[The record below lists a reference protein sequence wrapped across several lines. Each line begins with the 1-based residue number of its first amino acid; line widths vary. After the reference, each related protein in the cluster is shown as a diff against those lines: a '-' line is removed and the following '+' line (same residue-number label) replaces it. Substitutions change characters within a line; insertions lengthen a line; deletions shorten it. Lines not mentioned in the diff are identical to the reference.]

1 MSAAATKP
9 VEAAPAPITAAQ
21 RDLLSE
27 LHQEAFRAIGEA
39 ERFAQFV
46 ERVASRV
53 MRCGGTQ
60 ITLAGL
66 GEASRLFGLA
76 HNQLAEARNLAERL
90 AHVGRAVTT
99 GKPSPAVTE
108 NDIPF

>member
-1 MSAAATKP
+1 M
-9 VEAAPAPITAAQ
+9 
-21 RDLLSE
+21 
-27 LHQEAFRAIGEA
+27 IGDA
-39 ERFAQFV
+39 ERFARFV
-46 ERVASRV
+46 EGVAPRV

-60 ITLAGL
+60 VTLAGL
-66 GEASRLFGLA
+66 GEASRLFDLA